1 MRWRGRRT
9 SGRVEDRRGGGGF
22 GGRIGRGGFGGG
34 ALRGR
39 GMRIGGVG
47 AIVILVVGL
56 FLGIDPAILMNVIGG
71 GGGGGY
77 VPTEISQS
85 GPNTI
90 DDATEEFVAV
100 VLADTEEVW
109 ETAFAEMGEEYD
121 PPSLV
126 LFSGAVSSACG
137 TASSAVGPFYCPGDD
152 KAYLDTSFFQ
162 TLAGRYGAAG
172 DFAAAYVIAHEVA
185 HHVQNELG
193 ISSEVN
199 AARSGASET
208 QANRLSV
215 RLELQADCLAGVWAA
230 RADERFGVLEPGD
243 IDEALTAAAAIGD
256 DTLQRRGQGH
266 VVPDSFTHG
275 TSEQRVRW
283 FRRGY
288 DSGDPTACDTF
299 SAAEL

>member
-9 SGRVEDRRGGGGF
+9 SSRIEDRR
-22 GGRIGRGGFGGG
+22 GRGGFGGLRRRGGFGRG

-39 GMRIGGVG
+39 GMRIGGLG
-47 AIVILVVGL
+47 AVVVLVIGL
-56 FLGIDPAILMNVIGG
+56 FLGVDPAILMGLIGG
-71 GGGGGY
+71 GGSGY
-77 VPTEISQS
+77 APMETAAP

-90 DDATEEFVAV
+90 DDETEEFVAV

-109 ETAFAEMGEEYD
+109 EAAFAEMGRDYR
-121 PPSLV
+121 PPTLV
-126 LFSGAVSSACG
+126 LFSGAVRSACG
-137 TASSAVGPFYCPGDD
+137 TASSAVGPFYCPGDR
-152 KAYLDTSFFQ
+152 KAYLDTGFFR
-162 TLAGRYGAAG
+162 TLAQRHGAAG

-193 ISSEVN
+193 ISSEVS
-199 AARSGASET
+199 AARSDASET
-208 QANRLSV
+208 RANRLLV
-215 RLELQADCLAGVWAA
+215 RLELQADCLSGVWAA
-230 RADERFGVLEPGD
+230 RADERWAVLEPGD

-256 DTLQRRGQGH
+256 DTLQRRAQGH

-288 DSGDPTACDTF
+288 ESGQPTACDTF